1 MAKKYSKSKS
11 SQSGGKAGKRKG
23 STRKKSISKKKI
35 ALFKHYMGAKP
46 EAEQPVNLN
55 RSPSETPRRR

>member
-1 MAKKYSKSKS
+1 MTKKYSKSKS
-11 SQSGGKAGKRKG
+11 SARRASGGKKKT
-23 STRKKSISKKKI
+23 SKKSKISPKKI

-55 RSPSETPRRR
+55 RNPSDTTHRR